1 MEKVVKLH
9 AHNCTHIL
17 FSSLKWNTHR
27 LRLLTIIVSINE
39 INLII
44 YVQFQF
50 ACRSSFTLLMHT
62 QKQSQCIDYA
72 QFAHSHTKWVNWFNC
87 FAIYKIQSDIF
98 PSVETIAQMWLFM
111 CTLTIWLAVLWMWI
125 WMHLF
130 LIVLAMK
137 YLYFFMP
144 FSKRNST
151 LSTAVCHSIFHI
163 ICAAIINNCNA
174 VKVVYSKR
182 LSAY

>member
-27 LRLLTIIVSINE
+27 LRLLTMIVSINE

-87 FAIYKIQSDIF
+87 FAIYKIHSDIF
-98 PSVETIAQMWLFM
+98 PSVETIAPMWMWLFM

-130 LIVLAMK
+130 SIVLAK
-137 YLYFFMP
+137 WNICIFSCHFQKETPLFLQQYVTLYFTSFA
-144 FSKRNST
+144 RL
-151 LSTAVCHSIFHI
+151 LSSI
-163 ICAAIINNCNA
+163 
-174 VKVVYSKR
+174 VMQ
-182 LSAY
+182 